1 MSTPAAK
8 RKASEA
14 ILRLAEADV
23 DRQRQRNAFIGD
35 IQSDSDD
42 EADSPCPVFDL
53 FYHAEG
59 NEGIRKMS
67 NFNASEFNFVWSQI
81 CENVDLKWNCGR
93 GERNRHTSKDVF
105 FMFMAPFLYDVFV
118 YTVNET
124 WSMEKLRTSGNSFQH
139 YPSACYATDVTFQ
152 QTNMPAGN
160 LAERKR
166 YFSKKHHLY
175 GYKVEVSVAPNGLA
189 LNCTK
194 HYPGNE
200 SDIGIFCK
208 NFAFHDSNLLKLPRE
223 ESFVDEG
230 PLKEY
235 FPNQWIVLVDKGY
248 QGLSDV
254 IRALHPKKKPPN
266 ASLSRQEHEINTY
279 ISSDR
284 VIVENF
290 FGRLCTLWAMCS
302 DKFRW
307 NEELYD
313 TIFRCGL
320 ALTNAHILKHPL
332 RARDG
337 ESYACYTNPL
347 SFIGN
352 DIREKR
358 AAAQESYR
366 RKRRLRLESSVAG
379 LPGDSG
385 YNSDDI

>member
-1 MSTPAAK
+1 MHSLVIFKATPTTK
-8 RKASEA
+8 LTLLVLCS
-14 ILRLAEADV
+14 I
-23 DRQRQRNAFIGD
+23 
-35 IQSDSDD
+35 
-42 EADSPCPVFDL
+42 

-93 GERNRHTSKDVF
+93 GKRNRHTSKDVF
-105 FMFMAPFLYDVFV
+105 FMFMAVMKHAGKWDAMASTFGIATPTFQALITKFMVVVQPFLYDVFV

-139 YPSACYATDVTFQ
+139 YPSARYATDVTFQ

-200 SDIGIFCK
+200 SDIGIFRK

-230 PLKEY
+230 PLKEN
-235 FPNQWIVLVDKGY
+235 FPNQWIVLVDK
-248 QGLSDV
+248 
-254 IRALHPKKKPPN
+254 
-266 ASLSRQEHEINTY
+266 
-279 ISSDR
+279 
-284 VIVENF
+284 
-290 FGRLCTLWAMCS
+290 
-302 DKFRW
+302 
-307 NEELYD
+307 
-313 TIFRCGL
+313 
-320 ALTNAHILKHPL
+320 
-332 RARDG
+332 
-337 ESYACYTNPL
+337 
-347 SFIGN
+347 
-352 DIREKR
+352 
-358 AAAQESYR
+358 
-366 RKRRLRLESSVAG
+366 
-379 LPGDSG
+379 
-385 YNSDDI
+385 